1 MNNDLTPVIVL
12 ALTTLVIG
20 FAMGIFFGNKECD
33 YGDRRYLCEQI
44 SDTVE
49 EYTQCNL
56 KPIEEIYNAILWK
69 E

>member
-1 MNNDLTPVIVL
+1 MNNDLTPVIIL

-20 FAMGIFFGNKECD
+20 FAMGIFLGNKECD

-44 SDTVE
+44 SNTAE
-49 EYTQCNL
+49 EYVQCNL
-56 KPIEEIYNAILWK
+56 KPIKEIYNIILRK